1 MDDLLLTSL
10 SVEDCQRA
18 TRNLLEELGRLV
30 YCASSKKAQMC
41 KQLVIHLVY
50 KLKEGAQS
58 LTAVMKE
65 TSQISHAHLPMRG
78 VSILRVNGLLQTL
91 NTELCTVGSAPV

>member
-18 TRNLLEELGRLV
+18 TRNLLEEPGRLD
-30 YCASSKKAQMC
+30 CCTSSKMAQMC

-50 KLKEGAQS
+50 KLNKGAQS

-65 TSQISHAHLPMRG
+65 TSQISNAHFPMRD

-91 NTELCTVGSAPV
+91 NTELCTVGWAPV